1 MCSTCAA
8 AAVLTM
14 ASTEHCCSSCVCVCE
29 REAKRACDACVYMCV
44 FMHLHDAC
52 VCLLAC
58 VCVFVCAFASG
69 PVSWVS
75 TPPPPTHT
83 RAHTHTHT
91 PKTDG
96 FESLATLLLIYLR
109 WALWELMY
117 LTFNDNSRR
126 FVALFTFQ
134 HIPAVHTAAY
144 WKTSI
149 FPPCWKEN
157 THTWRHTHT
166 HTHGRLWTSR
176 CRRLLA
182 VADDSSKTLT

>member
-1 MCSTCAA
+1 MCGGRAGLWCMCLH
-8 AAVLTM
+8 VCIH
-14 ASTEHCCSSCVCVCE
+14 ASAWCMCLFACVCVCF
-29 REAKRACDACVYMCV
+29 V
-44 FMHLHDAC
+44 LH
-52 VCLLAC
+52 
-58 VCVFVCAFASG
+58 VCVLASR
-69 PVSWVS
+69 PVSWAPSS
-75 TPPPPTHT
+75 TSPSLPHTHI
-83 RAHTHTHT
+83 HTHT

-149 FPPCWKEN
+149 FPPSWKEK
-157 THTWRHTHT
+157 THTHTNT